1 MEDVQKAIIATI
13 CILVLAGG
21 GTLNNISERAN
32 TNGEEIDENRVS
44 LRENSESLMVQSSN
58 TENLSAEVELLK
70 SGPNWVNVVSENDL
84 TWSISLNDSQW
95 LEVKSSR
102 YIFHY
107 QGNDPDQTSN
117 NPLYISEAGGYYVS
131 TGMYSPIFGGTY
143 SVDLT
148 QNIDEDYVVQ
158 RWSIIYRIH
167 EV

>member
-1 MEDVQKAIIATI
+1 
-13 CILVLAGG
+13 
-21 GTLNNISERAN
+21 
-32 TNGEEIDENRVS
+32 
-44 LRENSESLMVQSSN
+44 MVQSSN

-70 SGPNWVNVVSENDL
+70 SGPNWVNVVSEDDL

-117 NPLYISEAGGYYVS
+117 NPLWISEAGGYSVS

>member
-1 MEDVQKAIIATI
+1 MEKKEYLIEITYHESGNKEVTTLKTDD
-13 CILVLAGG
+13 LA
-21 GTLNNISERAN
+21 
-32 TNGEEIDENRVS
+32 
-44 LRENSESLMVQSSN
+44 
-58 TENLSAEVELLK
+58 
-70 SGPNWVNVVSENDL
+70 
-84 TWSISLNDSQW
+84 WSISLNDSQW

-107 QGNDPDQTSN
+107 QGNDPDQTNN
-117 NPLYISEAGGYYVS
+117 NPLSISEAGGYYVYS
-131 TGMYSPIFGGTY
+131 GMFSPIFGGTY